1 MPQVKCVRCGEERE
15 GLSAPPLVGARGEKV
30 QQNVCAACWEE
41 WIEQSKN
48 IINHYGIEV
57 ADPNQRRRL
66 YAVMAEFLKLEAL

>member
-1 MPQVKCVRCGEERE
+1 MAQVTCVRCGQERE
-15 GLSAPPLVGARGEKV
+15 ALETPPLVGARGEKV

-57 ADPNQRRRL
+57 ADPSQRRRL
-66 YAVMAEFLKLEAL
+66 YAVMAEFLKLESL